1 MDSDRSTGSNL
12 KDEKTLFDYT
22 KWHLRFAVLC
32 NLIYIIMLD
41 ELIKIDQQILLF
53 FNQHHSLYWDQVMWV
68 YTGKFIWIPLI
79 LSFAWVYF
87 RKNWKDALWA
97 VLMMVLV
104 VTVCDQFA
112 STICK
117 PFFARF
123 RPAQDPDFSQ
133 YVTIVNG
140 YRGGRFGFIS
150 SHAANAAGLVT
161 FTALLFK
168 DKLYTFTAVIWAI
181 LTCYSRMYLGVHY
194 PGDILA
200 GGVWGILVGWS
211 GYHLYIVGR
220 RVALKRGWFHGENT
234 PYIENKD
241 VRAIIA
247 VIYITFVV
255 ILAISPW
262 INFRIK

>member
-1 MDSDRSTGSNL
+1 
-12 KDEKTLFDYT
+12 
-22 KWHLRFAVLC
+22 
-32 NLIYIIMLD
+32 MLD
-41 ELIKIDQQILLF
+41 ELIKLDQQILLF

-79 LSFAWVYF
+79 LSFVWVYF
-87 RKNWKDALWA
+87 RQNWKDAFWVILIMA
-97 VLMMVLV
+97 LV

-117 PFFARF
+117 PYFARF

-133 YVTIVNG
+133 FVTIVNG

-150 SHAANAAGLVT
+150 SHAANAAGMVT
-161 FTALLFK
+161 FTALLFRNR
-168 DKLYTFTAVIWAI
+168 LYTSTAVIWAL

-200 GGVWGILVGWS
+200 GSIWGILSGWG
-211 GYHLYIVGR
+211 GYHLYLVGR
-220 RVALKRGWFHGENT
+220 SSAVKRGWLRGIKS
-234 PYIENKD
+234 PYRNNKD
-241 VRAIIA
+241 AGIIIA
-247 VIYITFVV
+247 VIYITFLM
-255 ILAISPW
+255 ILIVSPC